1 VKWRKNW
8 QSWKEGPKNLFTPSF
23 VSDSDFVH
31 LFPLYHSQFNPGQRL
46 AAQKGES
53 DDLVGAMKAQE
64 RQNASESLSDDEE
77 D

>member
-1 VKWRKNW
+1 MLI
-8 QSWKEGPKNLFTPSF
+8 STI
-23 VSDSDFVH
+23 
-31 LFPLYHSQFNPGQRL
+31 GQRL

-64 RQNASESLSDDEE
+64 RAQNEDEPLSDE